1 MIMRQLVSYQFLPA
15 RKPAVV
21 RRLLSRLPQQDAIAV
36 LDLEDSA
43 ADAVCPERNML
54 LKANSRSNLDNLFDG
69 SWQAPLPGLG
79 IRINA
84 AGTAEHLA
92 DLELA
97 AAIQQRG
104 YTIFLMLPKVE
115 QAADVLDTAGFF
127 ATRGLPPPRFLLL
140 AETGT
145 GIETLGATLAQTHR
159 LVDGIVLGMIDYCHE
174 QRIWPFYEP
183 LDPRL
188 WAIAGTVAEIAAAY
202 QVTYVHTPCPLLKE
216 SASMREIY
224 HRLLALTAS
233 AVGMLTLS
241 HHQTI
246 SLLESAAAAPL
257 LPPLPETEVPAV
269 VDRQALAHQLVSRF
283 EANYHLGHSFAV
295 DPARDRFIPPQE
307 YLSALRFLEGTGQ
320 QQP

>member
-1 MIMRQLVSYQFLPA
+1 MRQLVAYQFLPA

-21 RRLLSRLPQQDAIAV
+21 RRLLSRLPQPNAIAV

-43 ADAVCPERNML
+43 ADAVCPERNVL

-69 SWQAPLPGLG
+69 SWQPPLPRLGL
-79 IRINA
+79 RINA
-84 AGTAEHLA
+84 AGTAEHRA

-115 QAADVLDTAGFF
+115 QAADVLDTARFF
-127 ATRGLPPPRFLLL
+127 ATRGLPSPRFLLL

-145 GIETLGATLAQTHR
+145 GLETLDATLEKTQR

-174 QRIWPFYEP
+174 QRIWPFYGP

-188 WAIAGTVAEIAAAY
+188 WAIAKTVAEIAAAHRL
-202 QVTYVHTPCPLLKE
+202 TYVHTPCPLLKE
-216 SASMREIY
+216 SVSMREICQ
-224 HRLLALTAS
+224 RVLAITPT

-241 HHQTI
+241 HDQTI
-246 SLLESAAAAPL
+246 TLLESAAAAPF
-257 LPPLPETEVPAV
+257 LPPPPVTEVSAT
-269 VDRQALAHQLVSRF
+269 VDRQALAHHLVSRF

-295 DPARDRFIPPQE
+295 DPASDRFIPPQE
-307 YLSALRFLEGTGQ
+307 YLSARRFLERAGQ